1 MFTANCGVM
10 VTIIVSSVWPYELPS
25 LGCKAINM
33 INMKVGQMCIRFEQ
47 SHEEVVPYSP
57 LPIDA
62 F

>member
-1 MFTANCGVM
+1 M